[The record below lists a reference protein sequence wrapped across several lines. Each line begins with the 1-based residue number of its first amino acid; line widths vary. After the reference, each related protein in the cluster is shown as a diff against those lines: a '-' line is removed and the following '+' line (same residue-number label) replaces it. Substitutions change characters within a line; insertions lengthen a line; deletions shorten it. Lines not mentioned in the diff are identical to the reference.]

1 MATETYKNLI
11 LLVTL
16 ITAVGLSIIL
26 KVWPYGINRTFSQHV
41 ARHKASIIYYI
52 LLFSI
57 ILPLLLLYIFKWFI
71 PTFNPP
77 ALFGPLLILA
87 SVSQY
92 GCVLAPETSG
102 RKTFIHQMLAFL
114 AADCLLPATVL
125 IALTPVVSSVGR
137 VVAMLSSLLMA
148 SIIAI
153 FVKAY
158 VKNNGQHRYLLIIQA
173 SYFALFFITLLVAT
187 YTI

>member
-1 MATETYKNLI
+1 MATEEYKNLI
-11 LLVTL
+11 LLVSL
-16 ITAVGLSIIL
+16 ITVSGLLVIL
-26 KVWPYGINRTFSQHV
+26 KVWPYGMDRTFSQHV
-41 ARHKASIIYYI
+41 ARHRASIIYYI

-57 ILPLLLLYIFKWFI
+57 ILPLLLSYIFNWFI

-77 ALFGPLLILA
+77 AIFGFLLILA

-92 GCVLAPETSG
+92 GCVLVPETGG

-114 AADCLLPATVL
+114 AADCLLPATFL
-125 IALTPVVSSVGR
+125 IAMTSAVSPAGR
-137 VVAMLSSLLMA
+137 IVAMISSLFMA
-148 SIIAI
+148 TIIAI

-158 VKNNGQHRYLLIIQA
+158 TKNKGQHKYLLVIQA

-187 YTI
+187 YTN